1 MISYFLTFLGG
12 MFVGIV
18 VSCILLAKKNL
29 EKTQTIENNVSNS
42 LSNTWAASKAAYTA
56 EFERLEALNNGG
68 QLPEENTTET
78 TEEEAEEEKAENED

>member
-12 MFVGIV
+12 MFVGII

-29 EKTQTIENNVSNS
+29 EKAQSIENNVSNS
-42 LSNTWAASKAAYTA
+42 LSNTWAASKAAYKA

-68 QLPEENTTET
+68 QFPEEST
-78 TEEEAEEEKAENED
+78 TEEETEEKAENED